1 MPITNNNQRGLVIIS
16 ELVTAG
22 RPEFREVYRWLQSNG
37 AALPRNT
44 IGHLY
49 GTVRT
54 LTGAN
59 ATTTRFVSTLRE
71 VTSMSSIKEVDVIL
85 HLHGGP
91 NRLYFA
97 NGSIRTSTLRDRIAA
112 LGAEKRL
119 RALYSTACY
128 GSTHADDFVSAGF
141 TCASGAVAVNANS
154 PIEFPVFL
162 TMWASGFKFKDCINT
177 AENHLGSI
185 PFDVAA
191 RIALGDGY
199 TVNSDKRVHG
209 NGNATIRTT

>member
-22 RPEFREVYRWLQSNG
+22 RPEFREVYRWLQNNG
-37 AALPRNT
+37 ASLPRNT

-54 LTGAN
+54 LTGVN
-59 ATTTRFVSTLRE
+59 ATTTRFVNALRE
-71 VTSMSSIKEVDVIL
+71 LTSMPTIKEVDVIL
-85 HLHGGP
+85 HLHGAP
-91 NRLYFA
+91 NKLYFA
-97 NGSIRTSTLRDRIAA
+97 NGPITMSALRDRIAA
-112 LGAEKRL
+112 LEAGNRL
-119 RALYSTACY
+119 RALYSTACF
-128 GSTHADDFVSAGF
+128 GSSHADDFVQAGF

-162 TMWASGFKFKDCINT
+162 TLWAGGAKFKDCINT

-191 RIALGDGY
+191 RIALGNGH